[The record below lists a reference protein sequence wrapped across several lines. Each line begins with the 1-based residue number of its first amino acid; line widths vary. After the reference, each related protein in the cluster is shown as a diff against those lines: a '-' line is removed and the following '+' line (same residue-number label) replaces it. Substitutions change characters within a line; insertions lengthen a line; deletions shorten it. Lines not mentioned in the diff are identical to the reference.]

1 MHAGERKCR
10 PASSTMDHASFVDSF
25 LSRSFHMTSE
35 VEIRPVRPEDA
46 EPAYALRLLPSVID
60 GTLAIPSTRIE
71 ETFRRLQSLGPDDH
85 SFVALVDGHV
95 VGMAG
100 LHVSTG
106 KRRHTGSL
114 GMMVH
119 DQFQGRGI
127 GRELLETLLHV
138 ADNFLG
144 LIRVELEVFPDNER
158 AIRLYESCGFEHEGR
173 KRKAIW
179 RHGEHQDVLVMGR
192 VR

>member
-1 MHAGERKCR
+1 M
-10 PASSTMDHASFVDSF
+10 S
-25 LSRSFHMTSE
+25 SE

-46 EPAYALRLLPSVID
+46 EAIHVLRLLPSVID
-60 GTLAIPSTRIE
+60 GTMAIPSERLE
-71 ETFRRLQSLGPDDH
+71 GAQRRLASLGPDDH
-85 SFVALVDGHV
+85 TFVAVVDGQI

-100 LHVSTG
+100 LHVESG

-127 GRELLETLLHV
+127 GRELLEALLHV

-144 LIRVELEVFPDNER
+144 LIRVELEVYPDNER
-158 AIRLYESCGFEHEGR
+158 AIRLYESSGFEREGR
-173 KRKAIW
+173 KRKAVW
-179 RHGEHQDVLVMGR
+179 RHGEHQDVLEMGR
-192 VR
+192 VRDSD